1 VINFLNNVGSST
13 PVSSLSYTPPP
24 YRDVNG
30 DFFISPIDVL
40 QIINRLNRGEGEG
53 EGPSPIASQ
62 LATPSITVATE
73 RESEFFWSEQVAA
86 TRPNALL
93 PMATV
98 PVAVPVSREQ
108 ILGEIL
114 GEEVEVEAIVGS
126 SESRRSLAKQ
136 AVDFALL
143 DILGGADAR

>member
-1 VINFLNNVGSST
+1 YTPSPGGLPGQSDTFTFQAIDVLGAQSAETIITINYVTLNPSAHQNPTNKYDVNADGFVSPIDALIVINFLNNVGSST

-73 RESEFFWSEQVAA
+73 RESEFFW
-86 TRPNALL
+86 
-93 PMATV
+93 
-98 PVAVPVSREQ
+98 
-108 ILGEIL
+108 
-114 GEEVEVEAIVGS
+114 
-126 SESRRSLAKQ
+126 
-136 AVDFALL
+136 
-143 DILGGADAR
+143 

>member
-1 VINFLNNVGSST
+1 
-13 PVSSLSYTPPP
+13 
-24 YRDVNG
+24 
-30 DFFISPIDVL
+30 
-40 QIINRLNRGEGEG
+40 
-53 EGPSPIASQ
+53 
-62 LATPSITVATE
+62 
-73 RESEFFWSEQVAA
+73 
-86 TRPNALL
+86 
-93 PMATV
+93 MATV